1 MRVTI
6 QRTLDLDEI
15 PSQIDEDYLG
25 VLKRLKE
32 IESQLH
38 HASNIASEG
47 LYVDSS
53 KLLEEVRLNLSSLDK
68 TVEEIQS
75 LSLSY
80 EKIRIESHLQVPER
94 HEDE

>member
-15 PSQIDEDYLG
+15 PSQIDEDYLSA
-25 VLKRLKE
+25 LKKLKE
-32 IESQLH
+32 IENHLQH
-38 HASNIASEG
+38 TANIASEG

-53 KLLEEVRLNLSSLDK
+53 KFLEQVRLDLSSLDK
-68 TVEEIQS
+68 AVEEIQS

-80 EKIRIESHLQVPER
+80 EKIRIESRLEMPER
-94 HEDE
+94 SEDE